1 MYKKVL
7 LLLLMLIFCG
17 TANADL
23 RSAADSIKLE
33 IEENPDDFKL
43 YFDLGLCYI
52 AIDEYEEALTAF
64 ERTLELNSEYILAK
78 YKIALVYYVMDSLEI
93 AKLKFEELREIYAD
107 KENVGNWLRTIH
119 LRCGMI
125 YALEKQYDKAIGNYQ
140 KAIKLLNRDKAPG
153 WDIHLAMLYYK
164 TGDSAQVNVW
174 FDRARENLDY
184 YRRYYVYGESRA
196 QALNAIYHYYLNK
209 FERAI
214 ELNHSIYNK
223 DNSDGIALYNLG
235 VFRIAAGRPEGFDD
249 IEQACTMDTT
259 GFVSSVYN
267 AINAILVDSLSN
279 TVVLLRQNINGLQRS
294 GVAKGLLA
302 WTLEKLGKEGEA
314 KQLWI
319 KCYGQLPLGT
329 DIESMRDF
337 IERFIET
344 IKENQQ

>member
-1 MYKKVL
+1 MKNIILY
-7 LLLLMLIFCG
+7 MLIFCG
-17 TANADL
+17 TAYADL

-33 IEENPDDFKL
+33 IEKNPDDFKS

-93 AKLKFEELREIYAD
+93 AKLKFEELKETYVD
-107 KENVGNWLRTIH
+107 KKNVGNWLRTIH

-125 YALEKQYDKAIGNYQ
+125 YALEKQYDKAIENYQ

-153 WDIHLAMLYYK
+153 WDIDLAMLYYK
-164 TGDSAQVNVW
+164 IGDSAQVNVW

-184 YRRYYVYGESRA
+184 YRRYYVGGEKRA

-223 DNSDGIALYNLG
+223 DKSNGIALYNLG
-235 VFRIAAGRPEGFDD
+235 VFKIASGDSRGFESINNA
-249 IEQACTMDTT
+249 IEMDTT

-279 TVVLLRQNINGLQRS
+279 TVALLQQNIDGLQSS

-314 KQLWI
+314 KHLWI

-337 IERFIET
+337 INRFLKT
-344 IKENQQ
+344 IRENQQ

>member
-1 MYKKVL
+1 MKNIILY
-7 LLLLMLIFCG
+7 MLIFCG
-17 TANADL
+17 TAYADL
-23 RSAADSIKLE
+23 RSAADSIRLE
-33 IEENPDDFKL
+33 IEKNPDNFKS

-52 AIDEYEEALTAF
+52 AIDEYEEALAAF

-78 YKIALVYYVMDSLEI
+78 YKIALVYYAMDSLEI
-93 AKLKFEELREIYAD
+93 AKSKFEELKESYVD

-125 YALEKQYDKAIGNYQ
+125 YALEKNYDKAIENYQ
-140 KAIKLLNRDKAPG
+140 KAIKFLNRDKAPG
-153 WDIHLAMLYYK
+153 WDIQLAMLYYK

-174 FDRARENLDY
+174 FDRAIENLDY
-184 YRRYYVYGESRA
+184 YRRYYVDGDKLA
-196 QALNAIYHYYLNK
+196 QASNVIYHYYLNK

-214 ELNHSIYNK
+214 EIQHSIYNK
-223 DNSDGIALYNLG
+223 DISNGIALYNLG
-235 VFRIAAGRPEGFDD
+235 VFKIAAGRSEGFDD

-279 TVVLLRQNINGLQRS
+279 TVVLLQQNIDGLQRS
-294 GVAKGLLA
+294 GIAKGLLA
-302 WTLEKLGKEGEA
+302 WTLEKLGKEKEA

-337 IERFIET
+337 IERFLKTIE
-344 IKENQQ
+344 ENQQ

>member
-1 MYKKVL
+1 MKNIILY
-7 LLLLMLIFCG
+7 MLIFCG
-17 TANADL
+17 TAYADL

-33 IEENPDDFKL
+33 IEENPDDFKS

-52 AIDEYEEALTAF
+52 AIDEYEEALAAF

-93 AKLKFEELREIYAD
+93 AKLKFEELKEISHD
-107 KENVGNWLRTIH
+107 KKAINQWLRTIYKMCGKIDAMHGH
-119 LRCGMI
+119 L
-125 YALEKQYDKAIGNYQ
+125 DSAITNYQ
-140 KAIKLLNRDKAPG
+140 KSIKLYRRTWGLKKE
-153 WDIHLAMLYYK
+153 LAMVYWK
-164 TGDSAQVNVW
+164 SGDTLEAYNW
-174 FDRARENLDY
+174 LDRALEDVAY
-184 YRRYYVYGESRA
+184 YEFGSTTNKWYK
-196 QALNAIYHYYLNK
+196 AIYLYDLTK
-209 FERAI
+209 FNEAI
-214 ELNHSIYNK
+214 ELNSSIL
-223 DNSDGIALYNLG
+223 DSDKSGMALFNHG
-235 VFRIAAGRPEGFDD
+235 VFKIAAGRSEGFDD

-279 TVVLLRQNINGLQRS
+279 TVVLLQQNIDGLQRS

-337 IERFIET
+337 IKRFIKT
-344 IKENQQ
+344 IRENQQ